1 MLQANGQISPLILLP
16 SSFLHL
22 PTPTIFFNL
31 LFYPFYCFVF
41 LQFIKFTFSLKYGST
56 RLGLNKPLKKKVSS
70 FYSFTLSQL
79 LIAFLF
85 FFLLIHGVHGFIN
98 AMALFLFAV
107 LQNYKIIIKWYIVL
121 SSTSSTF
128 YELVDLLVAIKF
140 WYYHL

>member
-16 SSFLHL
+16 SSFLL
-22 PTPTIFFNL
+22 LLLLQFFL
-31 LFYPFYCFVF
+31 IYYFTLFTALFF

-56 RLGLNKPLKKKVSS
+56 RLGSNKPLKKKVSS

-107 LQNYKIIIKWYIVL
+107 LQNYKIIIII
-121 SSTSSTF
+121 
-128 YELVDLLVAIKF
+128 IK
-140 WYYHL
+140 